1 MLNLLMTCRYFRNY
15 FQYRAWMG
23 LLHHM
28 IEKVILVLACA
39 QDMLFDDKAV
49 FRSANQIA
57 THTNLL
63 FQ

>member
-1 MLNLLMTCRYFRNY
+1 
-15 FQYRAWMG
+15 MG

-28 IEKVILVLACA
+28 IEKVILVLAFA